1 MVSLASR
8 VFTKIVSFFS
18 ETSRFKLQ
26 QFLPVFLV
34 LAIFFGTNVNPSFS
48 NPSVSKKLNEVVH
61 QDDYKADTQ
70 RPKTTGEWK
79 GEAREV
85 EGKPLQRA
93 ERILKESGE
102 AVKDFGS
109 VYPDTA
115 QRSVTELKDGGN
127 KAG

>member
-1 MVSLASR
+1 MMSLVSR
-8 VFTKIVSFFS
+8 IFTKMSSFFS
-18 ETSRFKLQ
+18 GISKLKIQ
-26 QFLPVFLV
+26 RFLPVFLV
-34 LAIFFGTNVNPSFS
+34 LAFLLGANVNPSFS

-70 RPKTTGEWK
+70 RPKTTAEWK
-79 GEAREV
+79 GEAQEV
-85 EGKPLQRA
+85 EGNPLQRA
-93 ERILKESGE
+93 SRILKESGE